1 MTIKT
6 AGANRCM
13 GSYMAGLIIGRIF
26 ASEIWG
32 AYFRDDLFL
41 EVARGG
47 GGGGGNYRNF
57 MVYKDRVKR
66 LSDSYVDERSFR
78 AHVSESL
85 APFRL
90 GDRARAPVPV

>member
-1 MTIKT
+1 MEGYLRLRF
-6 AGANRCM
+6 GA
-13 GSYMAGLIIGRIF
+13 LIFGTT
-26 ASEIWG
+26 
-32 AYFRDDLFL
+32 YFWRG
-41 EVARGG
+41 RGG

-57 MVYKDRVKR
+57 MVYKDRAKR